1 MTLDEIKQL
10 RGRQLFF
17 RDEHLWLTQQIEA
30 IKGGDLTRID
40 RKSMVEFLTDALA
53 RDRRE
58 FESHLM
64 ALLFLLLLLKLA
76 PENFTAKEASE
87 IVKQQESIRSFL
99 RLTPSLEAE
108 AAAFVANAYGEA
120 AYQVGSDLRLPP
132 NAVPEQSPWTF
143 EEALAFDPPVI
154 S

>member
-17 RDEHLWLTQQIEA
+17 KDEHLWLLQQIEV
-30 IKGGDLTRID
+30 IESGDLSRID
-40 RKSMVEFLTDALA
+40 RKSLVDFLTDVLA

-58 FESHLM
+58 FASHLM
-64 ALLFLLLLLKLA
+64 ALLFLLLLLKLG
-76 PENFTAKEASE
+76 PEKFTEKESSE
-87 IVKQQESIRSFL
+87 IVKQQESIRNFL

-108 AAAFVANAYGEA
+108 ATAFMADAYGEA
-120 AYQVGSDLRLPP
+120 AYQVASDLRLPS

-143 EEALAFDPPVI
+143 EEALAFDPPI
-154 S
+154 I

>member
-1 MTLDEIKQL
+1 MTLDDIKQL

-17 RDEHLWLTQQIEA
+17 KDEHLWLCQQIEA
-30 IKGGDLTRID
+30 VEGGDYSRID
-40 RKSMVEFLTDALA
+40 RKSLAEFLRDALA

-64 ALLFLLLLLKLA
+64 ALLFLLLLLKFY
-76 PENFTAKEASE
+76 PSKVSSKEASE
-87 IVKQQESIRSFL
+87 IVKQQESIRNFL
-99 RLTPSLEAE
+99 RLTPSLETE
-108 AAAFVANAYGEA
+108 ASAFVANAYGEA
-120 AYQVGSDLRLPP
+120 AYQVASDLRLPF

-154 S
+154 

>member
-17 RDEHLWLTQQIEA
+17 KDEHIWLLQQIEV
-30 IKGGDLTRID
+30 IESGDLSRID
-40 RKSMVEFLTDALA
+40 RKSLVDFLTDALA

-58 FESHLM
+58 FASHLM
-64 ALLFLLLLLKLA
+64 ALLFLLLLLKLG
-76 PENFTAKEASE
+76 PEKFTEKESSE
-87 IVKQQESIRSFL
+87 IVKQQESIRNFL

-108 AAAFVANAYGEA
+108 ATAFMADAYGEA
-120 AYQVGSDLRLPP
+120 AYQVASDLRLPS

-143 EEALAFDPPVI
+143 EEALAFDPPI
-154 S
+154 I

>member
-17 RDEHLWLTQQIEA
+17 KDEHLWLAQQIEA
-30 IKGGDLTRID
+30 IEGGDLSRID
-40 RKSMVEFLTDALA
+40 RKSLVDFLKDALA

-58 FESHLM
+58 FTSHLM
-64 ALLFLLLLLKLA
+64 ALLFLLLLLKLD
-76 PENFTAKEASE
+76 PEKFTEKESSE
-87 IVKQQESIRSFL
+87 IVKQQESIRNFL

-108 AAAFVANAYGEA
+108 ATAFMADAYGEA
-120 AYQVGSDLRLPP
+120 AYQVASDLRLPS

-143 EEALAFDPPVI
+143 EEALAFDPPI
-154 S
+154 I

>member
-17 RDEHLWLTQQIEA
+17 KDEHLWLLQQIEV
-30 IKGGDLTRID
+30 IESGDLSKID
-40 RKSMVEFLTDALA
+40 RKSLIDFLRDALA

-58 FESHLM
+58 FASHLM
-64 ALLFLLLLLKLA
+64 ALLFLLLLLKLG
-76 PENFTAKEASE
+76 PEKFTEKESSE
-87 IVKQQESIRSFL
+87 IVKQQESIRNFL

-108 AAAFVANAYGEA
+108 ATAFMADAYGEA
-120 AYQVGSDLRLPP
+120 AYQVASDLRLPS

-143 EEALAFDPPVI
+143 EEALAFDPPI
-154 S
+154 I